1 MPDSLNSAQKKA
13 ASHRDGP
20 ILVLAGAGS
29 GKTRV
34 IAHRIGELVRSGVT
48 PERILAVTF
57 TNKAAKEMRERV
69 ERLLGSDRTTKLNGE
84 PGPLVTTFH
93 SLGVRILREHA
104 RRAGIPQR
112 FRILDRGDSI
122 RAVKDAIER
131 AGWSGKEIEPRAIL
145 SAISK
150 EKGRGTTLVAFRAR
164 EGNAY
169 WKRVVTDVW
178 IQYERILAEEE
189 ALDFDDLL
197 LSTVELLRAH
207 ADIREYYQRA
217 FEYLHV
223 DEYQDT
229 NAVQYELARTLA
241 GERKNICAVGDLDQ
255 NIYSWRGAT
264 IENIINFERH
274 FPGATII
281 LLEENYRSTKVIVEA
296 SNQIIKKN
304 KRRVDKTVF
313 TTNADGERIGVYGAY
328 DETDEA
334 RFVAHRAQE
343 LIAAG
348 IEPRD
353 IAVLY
358 RANFQSRALEEQF
371 LAENIPYQ
379 VLGVKFFERKEV
391 KDMLALIRLALGH
404 ENLPD
409 LKRVVNTPPR
419 GIGKITFLKIAERK
433 EETLPAAMRK
443 KIAELRGIITRIGE
457 AARRDKASGALK
469 YALRESG
476 IEAWLKDGG
485 EDDRERL
492 KNIRELVTLAA
503 RYDHMPAPSGMEKL
517 IDEAAL
523 ASDQDELKEETS
535 AVRLMTVHAAKGLE
549 FSYVFV
555 TGLEDGLFPHEPTTD
570 RTDDEE
576 ERRLF
581 YVALTR
587 ARTKA
592 YLTFASTR
600 MIFGARQVHATSE
613 FLNDIEPALLE
624 EVRLATPRTEYLTIE

>member
-1 MPDSLNSAQKKA
+1 MPDGLNSAQKRA
-13 ASHRDGP
+13 VLHRDGP
-20 ILVLAGAGS
+20 LLVLAGAGS

-34 IAHRIGELVRSGVT
+34 IAHRILELIRSGVA

-69 ERLLGSDRTTKLNGE
+69 ERLTHGDPATHPRGE
-84 PGPLVTTFH
+84 QGPLVVTFH
-93 SLGVRILREHA
+93 SLGVRILRENA
-104 RRAGIPQR
+104 RDAGIAQR
-112 FRILDRGDSI
+112 FRILDRGESI
-122 RAVKDAIER
+122 RAIKDAIER
-131 AGWSGKEIEPRAIL
+131 AGWSGKEIEPRAVL

-150 EKGRGTTLVAFRAR
+150 EKGAGTTVAEFSAR
-164 EGNAY
+164 EGSDY
-169 WKRVVTDVW
+169 WKRVIADVW
-178 IQYERILAEEE
+178 EKYERVLMHER

-197 LSTVELLRAH
+197 VKTVGLLRTRD
-207 ADIREYYQRA
+207 DIRARYQRA
-217 FEYLHV
+217 YEFLHV

-229 NAVQYELARTLA
+229 NAVQYELARMLA

-264 IENIINFERH
+264 TENIMNFERH
-274 FPGATII
+274 FPGAEII

-304 KRRVDKTVF
+304 RRRRDKTVF
-313 TTNADGERIGVYGAY
+313 TNNADGERIGVYGAY
-328 DETDEA
+328 DEADEA
-334 RFVAHRAQE
+334 RFVASRAQE
-343 LIAAG
+343 LIKSG
-348 IEPRD
+348 IAPRD

-358 RANFQSRALEEQF
+358 RANFQSRALEERF
-371 LAENIPYQ
+371 LAEQIPYQ

-391 KDMLALIRLALGH
+391 KDMLALIRLALDD
-404 ENLPD
+404 ENLAD
-409 LKRVVNTPPR
+409 LKRIVNTPPR
-419 GIGKITFLKIAERK
+419 GIGKVTFLKIAEKK
-433 EETLPAAMRK
+433 EETLTPAMRRK
-443 KIAELRGIITRIGE
+443 VADLRGIIARTGE
-457 AARRDKASGALK
+457 VVRRDKASDALK

-492 KNIRELVTLAA
+492 ENIRELVTLAA
-503 RYDHMPAPSGMEKL
+503 RYDALTPPTGIEKL
-517 IDEAAL
+517 LDEAAL

-549 FSYVFV
+549 FSHVFI
-555 TGLEDGLFPHEPTTD
+555 TGLEDGLFPHEPMGD

-600 MIFGARQVHATSE
+600 MIFGARQVHAPSE
-613 FLNDIEPALLE
+613 FLNDIDAALLDE
-624 EVRLATPRTEYLTIE
+624 ERIAPARTEYLTIE